1 MKDQHMKIITIA
13 SIAIA
18 IVAVLFASGIQ
29 LPSIPNPDGQI
40 VSVTGTYTAKAE
52 PTQATLIISFEN
64 EAETAD
70 KAQQLNADEM
80 ATVLGAL
87 KANGLNEDDFKT
99 LNYNIWDRKSCP
111 EIRHTAYDY
120 NYDCESVY
128 VAGHTLEVTT
138 DNIDMIGIYL
148 DVAVNYGAKNVH
160 SVRFSVTEDTQ
171 NEMKNEALEKATK
184 DARNKAEALAAGMGL
199 KVYRVV
205 SISDSN
211 SDYRNYPVMYADM
224 AESVSAGG
232 VHADTQIVASD
243 VEVYAT
249 VYAEFELA

>member
-1 MKDQHMKIITIA
+1 MKIITIA

-111 EIRHTAYDY
+111 EIRHVAY
-120 NYDCESVY
+120 YDDESCTETVY
-128 VAGHTLEVTT
+128 HASHTLEVTT

-148 DVAVNYGAKNVH
+148 DVAVNYGAENVH
-160 SVRFSVTEDTQ
+160 SVRFSVTEEAQ
-171 NEMKNEALEKATK
+171 NELKKEALEKATK
-184 DARNKAEALAAGMGL
+184 DARSKAEALAAGMGL
-199 KVYRVV
+199 EVYRVV
-205 SISDSN
+205 SITDSN
-211 SDYRNYPVMYADM
+211 LNYRPYPVMYDAKEASM
-224 AESVSAGG
+224 ASG
-232 VHADTQIVASD
+232 VHADTHIVASD